1 MKKFFIFFA
10 LSLISLPAV
19 FALPGFKA
27 VVPDTAGEYVYYQDS
42 TFERESFIGFLM
54 YDQKTYSARYYA
66 PAEKKSKLPEK
77 EIQIFFT
84 LNPDANHLELTGEK
98 VLNMQLLGEEDLKIV
113 NYLHDL
119 LYEFSARRIKLVEN
133 NTLSGTQDEL
143 EYSGQITSNEDFA
156 QFGGS
161 VQIKWNTIVPLFN
174 IESIH
179 NENDAKNVLSA
190 ATIGR
195 ITSSGDKSFENFRG
209 FPKNFKTKKHT
220 EKISRKAEKLEIQ
233 NEKTGN
239 QITLRSDW
247 KKLSE
252 NAYSLGESALLI
264 EGAVP
269 EKNLN
274 FIKRQILLG
283 SDQNYLD
290 FSSLEF
296 KNNTF
301 KANYYNFQSGNVNTT
316 FKKIEKNSENG
327 QFSLCLLSIFSDVY
341 KKNASY
347 FNEIIESFSTQK
359 QLPSN

>member
-1 MKKFFIFFA
+1 MKKFFILFA
-10 LSLISLPAV
+10 TSLISLSAG

-27 VVPDTAGEYVYYQDS
+27 VVPDTSGEYVYYQDS
-42 TFERESFIGFLM
+42 TFERESFVGFLV

-84 LNPDANHLELTGEK
+84 INPDANHLELTGEK
-98 VLNMQLLGEEDLKIV
+98 VLNMQLLNDEDLKIV

-143 EYSGQITSNEDFA
+143 EFSGEITSNEDFA
-156 QFGGS
+156 QFGGA
-161 VQIKWNTIVPLFN
+161 VQINWNAIIPLFN
-174 IESIH
+174 IESIY
-179 NENDAKNVLSA
+179 NENDEKKVLSA

-195 ITSSGDKSFENFRG
+195 LASSNDKSFENFKG
-209 FPKNFKTKKHT
+209 FPKDFKAKKHT
-220 EKISRKAEKLEIQ
+220 EKINKKAEKIEIQ
-233 NEKTGN
+233 NTETGN
-239 QITLRSDW
+239 NYFIRSDW

-252 NAYSLGESALLI
+252 NAFSLGNSALLV
-264 EGAVP
+264 EGTIP

-283 SDQNYLD
+283 SGENYLD

-301 KANYYNFQSGNVNTT
+301 KANYYNFQSGNVNTS
-316 FKKIEKNSENG
+316 FKKIEKNTETG
-327 QFSLCLLSIFSDVY
+327 KFSLCTLSVFNDVY
-341 KKNASY
+341 KKNSSY
-347 FNEIIESFSTQK
+347 FDEIIDSFSAQK
-359 QLPSN
+359 